1 MNYQRM
7 HYDEKF
13 QPLFDIVNH
22 RNESLVLK
30 NNSIAGLV
38 TFYPEQNH
46 INAQPNKIFEYM
58 ASGLPVIGSKFPFW
72 EEIITKNNAG
82 LCVDPMSPIAI
93 GEAINYILNNPK
105 EAKTK

>member
-1 MNYQRM
+1 MEQV
-7 HYDEKF
+7 DELGF
-13 QPLFDIVNH
+13 ID

-58 ASGLPVIGSKFPFW
+58 ASAVPVYRKVYF
-72 EEIITKNNAG
+72 AG
-82 LCVDPMSPIAI
+82 DWFSYWPGWQVGALDSAHFATDQIV
-93 GEAINYILNNPK
+93 EASLKIK
-105 EAKTK
+105 